1 MKRGDK
7 FATFRRARDLLVDH
21 PNHDKLI
28 RFAGWDAAAFEADG
42 LLLPL
47 SNFHL
52 SLRKVFEREPHWHRP
67 LTPLLAS
74 KDVLQQ
80 VSRVSTTRVH
90 AAAMTM
96 HNFHPPRTRPDSFYI
111 TKY

>member
-80 VSRVSTTRVH
+80 RALLDEEVDDLRRGVADLQDTRN
-90 AAAMTM
+90 AA
-96 HNFHPPRTRPDSFYI
+96 R
-111 TKY
+111 